1 VREPVPLTGSQPLS
15 NLTASVLQRAIPPRE
30 DTPMTLVEVDLKIA
44 ETTDTLKLLKK
55 LRKAIAK
62 TEQLKTDLSKS
73 K

>member
-1 VREPVPLTGSQPLS
+1 
-15 NLTASVLQRAIPPRE
+15 
-30 DTPMTLVEVDLKIA
+30 MTLVEVDLKIA